1 MFTFRDAYAAKFYF
15 DRLRLKNNV
24 LFDPHYNI
32 CESIL
37 KNGFVCQQIGMKS
50 LKKDEIL
57 LDLGC
62 GNGHLSRTI
71 SRLYQMH
78 CIGFDPKLNLKIR
91 IQNFKFNFKNS
102 ILGNSGR
109 VRLYKKDYKQFVK
122 KFGLSKFT
130 IIIDNCSVTHFEPG
144 KYGSINNGWG
154 LLVEDLSTQMRP
166 NSIFICATD
175 VVIGNRINSEF
186 CYEKDLLEYFEKSFD
201 ILNKN
206 MINIDDEFYK
216 IESHYSEILNFNFKR
231 VPPPNTVEGQALG
244 ILGFVAKRKTNL

>member
-1 MFTFRDAYAAKFYF
+1 
-15 DRLRLKNNV
+15 
-24 LFDPHYNI
+24 
-32 CESIL
+32 
-37 KNGFVCQQIGMKS
+37 
-50 LKKDEIL
+50 
-57 LDLGC
+57 
-62 GNGHLSRTI
+62 
-71 SRLYQMH
+71 
-78 CIGFDPKLNLKIR
+78 
-91 IQNFKFNFKNS
+91 
-102 ILGNSGR
+102 
-109 VRLYKKDYKQFVK
+109 
-122 KFGLSKFT
+122 
-130 IIIDNCSVTHFEPG
+130 
-144 KYGSINNGWG
+144 
-154 LLVEDLSTQMRP
+154 MRP